1 MHGNLEEGKQRLE
14 QRTLHPTDLLPN
26 YHREKK
32 KVKKP
37 EQFSHSSAKRED
49 ERFGRNILAH
59 LNLTFN
65 SLNVLLDLAKGAA
78 LSHGAA
84 GILIRTLPSLLQR

>member
-1 MHGNLEEGKQRLE
+1 MGIQKRENSGWSSGLNTQLTSIQIITE
-14 QRTLHPTDLLPN
+14 
-26 YHREKK
+26 EKK
-32 KVKKP
+32 NVKKP
-37 EQFSHSSAKRED
+37 EQFSHSSAKKED
-49 ERFGRNILAH
+49 ERFGRNVLAH

-84 GILIRTLPSLLQR
+84 GSLIRTLPSLLQR